1 MSIFGIDIKVKT
13 LPYKLLVVNREA
25 INANR
30 GIININTKELIIEM
44 PRGHLEHII
53 IDVVL
58 IGQYEIILG
67 MP

>member
-1 MSIFGIDIKVKT
+1 MSIFRIDTKVKT

-30 GIININTKELIIEM
+30 GIIDINTKELIIEM

-53 IDVVL
+53 IDVIL
-58 IGQYEIILG
+58 IG
-67 MP
+67 

>member
-1 MSIFGIDIKVKT
+1 MLGIDTKVKT

-30 GIININTKELIIEM
+30 GIVNINTKELIIEM
-44 PRGHLEHII
+44 PRGHLERIM

-58 IGQYEIILG
+58 IG
-67 MP
+67 